1 MLSSQTK
8 DQVNYDVM
16 QKLIKLPGGLT
27 VDVIRNIDEKDLAE
41 LLRPVSFYK
50 VRYSC
55 IFMEIITNVAY
66 YYSFIID

>member
-8 DQVNYDVM
+8 DQVNYEIM

-27 VDVIRNIDEKDLAE
+27 VDTIRNIDEKDLAD

-50 VRYSC
+50 VR
-55 IFMEIITNVAY
+55 IILK
-66 YYSFIID
+66 